1 MDSTKSTAE
10 TQPLMSDDTQ
20 VTPITTP
27 TSQQAA
33 PAQMKVDEET
43 IEEKY
48 AHQLADMGER
58 YMIAVDGSKQ
68 SGKAFKWLLKQVA
81 MAGDPSKVEVV
92 IINFLPECDFSIEVS
107 QEYQKAKHE
116 LAHCLEEYKRIL
128 GTINVASVVRL
139 VEGAG
144 DVREA
149 LCRHVKEEGINTLV
163 MGNTG
168 KSGLQRVLLGSL
180 SEYCVRYAECAV
192 VVVK

>member
-1 MDSTKSTAE
+1 MDSTKSAAE

-20 VTPITTP
+20 VTPTTTTATPTPTP
-27 TSQQAA
+27 TSQKK
-33 PAQMKVDEET
+33 KVEEEET

-116 LAHCLEEYKRIL
+116 LALCLEEYKRIL
-128 GTINVASVVRL
+128 GTINVR
-139 VEGAG
+139 
-144 DVREA
+144 RF
-149 LCRHVKEEGINTLV
+149 
-163 MGNTG
+163 
-168 KSGLQRVLLGSL
+168 
-180 SEYCVRYAECAV
+180 
-192 VVVK
+192 

>member
-1 MDSTKSTAE
+1 MDSTKSAAE

-20 VTPITTP
+20 VTPTTTATP
-27 TSQQAA
+27 TPTGQQAA
-33 PAQMKVDEET
+33 PAQKKKVEEEET

-116 LAHCLEEYKRIL
+116 LALCLEEYKRIL
-128 GTINVASVVRL
+128 GTINVR
-139 VEGAG
+139 
-144 DVREA
+144 RF
-149 LCRHVKEEGINTLV
+149 
-163 MGNTG
+163 
-168 KSGLQRVLLGSL
+168 
-180 SEYCVRYAECAV
+180 
-192 VVVK
+192 

>member
-1 MDSTKSTAE
+1 
-10 TQPLMSDDTQ
+10 
-20 VTPITTP
+20 
-27 TSQQAA
+27 
-33 PAQMKVDEET
+33 
-43 IEEKY
+43 
-48 AHQLADMGER
+48 
-58 YMIAVDGSKQ
+58 MIAVDGSKQ
-68 SGKAFKWLLKQVA
+68 SGKAFKWLLKQVG

-116 LAHCLEEYKRIL
+116 LALCLEEYKRIL

-168 KSGLQRVLLGSL
+168 KSGLQ
-180 SEYCVRYAECAV
+180 
-192 VVVK
+192 